1 MASFPWRIL
10 CQWEFWW
17 IHFSLACWVN
27 SSSHPNHAFTE
38 LANFFTCSMSVLS
51 SLYYFKLFSIT
62 SIYMCQIRFPTWKKN
77 EGNKITSYL
86 CMWYPYLQEIIDGPQ
101 ILWLQSLWVFVMHR
115 HETPQIEIPSAHDNS
130 VWDLAWHPIGYLL
143 CRYDN
148 LVAYFTYGI
157 ISSYWFQIWTL
168 VFNLVYP
175 RLFKLWTSGRINWVL
190 NNHVIN

>member
-1 MASFPWRIL
+1 MGADVILISYSERCFHLWFRIDNQEL
-10 CQWEFWW
+10 MFF
-17 IHFSLACWVN
+17 FSWLT
-27 SSSHPNHAFTE
+27 AFLKLQNVKE
-38 LANFFTCSMSVLS
+38 ENF
-51 SLYYFKLFSIT
+51 LFSAL
-62 SIYMCQIRFPTWKKN
+62 IRFPTWKKN

-86 CMWYPYLQEIIDGPQ
+86 CIWYPYLQEIIDGPQ

-143 CRYDN
+143 CRCDN